1 MTFELRS
8 DDFAPSDVRRE
19 SREPHGER
27 FDALHRIVTGQ
38 ALTRKELNFA
48 GFFIATW
55 FLMDV
60 VQWLDW
66 LIGKFQ

>member
-8 DDFAPSDVRRE
+8 GDFASSNAPRRE
-19 SREPHGER
+19 SREEGGDGL
-27 FDALHRIVTGQ
+27 DALHRIVTGQ
-38 ALTRKELNFA
+38 ALTRKELSFA

-60 VQWLDW
+60 AQ
-66 LIGKFQ
+66 